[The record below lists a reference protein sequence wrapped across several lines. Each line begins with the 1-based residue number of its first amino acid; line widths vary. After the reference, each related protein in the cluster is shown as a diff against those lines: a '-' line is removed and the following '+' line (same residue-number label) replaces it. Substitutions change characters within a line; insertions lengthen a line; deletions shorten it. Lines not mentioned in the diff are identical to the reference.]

1 MIAAL
6 QAAGFPGVEAGEGGV
21 VHARLWSSS
30 VEFTATPGADGW
42 RLCLSW
48 PLRASA
54 AQIEGWNAAHPQAP
68 MDLYLGETRVS
79 MILAAHDAA
88 ALTDWAALAEAA
100 VAECI
105 RWRRAQRAPG
115 EGM

>member
-1 MIAAL
+1 MIDAL
-6 QAAGFPGVEAGEGGV
+6 RAAGFPGVEADGGV

-30 VEFTATPGADGW
+30 VEFTVVPENGAWRFALAWPVRATEDQ
-42 RLCLSW
+42 
-48 PLRASA
+48 RA
-54 AQIEGWNAAHPQAP
+54 GWNLAHPDAP
-68 MDLYLGETRVS
+68 MDIHLGETRIS
-79 MILAAHDAA
+79 MRIADPGRDRLLH
-88 ALTDWAALAEAA
+88 WAAVAEEA